1 MSEGTITINNR
12 VIPINGERSI
22 LELAKKAG
30 IDIPTFCNHADLSIY
45 GACRL
50 CLVDIDGRIVT
61 SCTTK
66 PTDGMVVKT
75 NTDQIRKLRKVALEL
90 ILADHNK
97 SCPTCDKN
105 NKCELQH
112 LTRVLGV
119 EKVRFK
125 ATRKPRPVDDS
136 SDSLTRDPSK
146 CVLCGNCVRA
156 CNEVQSIGVLDFAN
170 RGSEAYVTPAF
181 GQGLCDVDCVNC
193 GRCAAVC
200 PTGAIMPK
208 NEIEKVVAAINDPT
222 KKVVVHMAPAVR
234 VSLGEAFGMEPG
246 EVVTGKIAAS
256 LRTLGFDCVYD
267 TSFSADLTIFEEA
280 TEFINRVVN
289 GEKLPQFTS
298 CCPAWVRFVELFY
311 PDLMPHLSSCRSPM
325 QMFGGVIKDVL
336 PGQLGVEKKDLFNV
350 AIMPCTAKKHEAAL
364 NRFTHDGIRDTDVV
378 LTTQELA
385 QMIEGAGINFK
396 QIEPDKFDQPFGAF
410 SGGGVIF
417 AVTGGVTEA
426 ALRYAVEKMTGEKLQ
441 NSDFVEVR
449 GEAGI
454 RVAEYTVAGKT
465 IRLALV
471 SGLANA
477 RKVMDEVRAG
487 TCNYDLIEVMACP
500 GGCVNG
506 AGQIRSN
513 DFNYKAKRTTGIYNN
528 DKSMELRNSQD
539 NPDIK
544 ACYEKFLGEIGGEK
558 AHHLLHTIYHSQ
570 PRSKVALNVLDDNP
584 ADGKLDVK
592 ICLAEECLGAG
603 AAKMLSETLKY
614 LEESGLKDKVHV
626 EGAFYLPNF
635 EDGVNA
641 VVGGNALTN
650 ANIDSIKAAISAAV
664 K

>member
-1 MSEGTITINNR
+1 MSDGIITINGKQ
-12 VIPINGERSI
+12 IPINGERSI

-30 IDIPTFCNHADLSIY
+30 IDIPTFCNHADLSVY

-66 PTDGMVVKT
+66 PQDGMKVLT
-75 NTDQIRKLRKVALEL
+75 NTDEIRKLRKVALEL

-105 NKCELQH
+105 NTCELQK
-112 LTRVLGV
+112 LTRVIGV
-119 EKVRFK
+119 ENVRFK
-125 ATRKPRPVDDS
+125 PTRKPRPIDNS

-156 CNEVQSIGVLDFAN
+156 CNEVQGIGVLDFAK
-170 RGSEAYVTPAF
+170 RGSNAYVTPC
-181 GQGLCDVDCVNC
+181 LDKPLSEVDCVLC

-200 PTGAIMPK
+200 PTGAILPK
-208 NEIEKVVAAINDPT
+208 NEIEKVMAALNDPT
-222 KKVVVHMAPAVR
+222 KKTVVHMAPAVR
-234 VSLGEAFGMEPG
+234 VSLGEAFGEEPG
-246 EVVTGKIAAS
+246 EVLTNKIAAC
-256 LRTLGFDCVYD
+256 LRMLGFDLVFD
-267 TSFSADLTIFEEA
+267 TSFSADLTIVEEA
-280 TEFINRVVN
+280 TEFVNRVIK

-298 CCPAWVRFVELFY
+298 CCPAWVRYVELFY
-311 PDLMPHLSSCRSPM
+311 PDLKDNLSSCRSPM
-325 QMFGGVIKDVL
+325 QMFGGVIKDAL
-336 PGQLGVEKKDLFNV
+336 PGELGVEKKDIFNV

-364 NRFTHDGIRDTDVV
+364 ERFTHDGIRDTDVV

-396 QIEPDKFDQPFGAF
+396 KVAPDKFDKPFGDF

-417 AVTGGVTEA
+417 GVTGGVTEA
-426 ALRYAVEKMTGEKLQ
+426 ALRFAVEKLTGEKLQ

-449 GEAGI
+449 GQEGI
-454 RVAEYTVAGKT
+454 RTAQYTVAGKT

-477 RKVMDEVRAG
+477 KKVCDEIRAG
-487 TCNYDLIEVMACP
+487 KCNYDLIEVMACP
-500 GGCVNG
+500 GGCING
-506 AGQIRSN
+506 AGQIRN
-513 DFNYKAKRTTGIYNN
+513 TDFDYRQKRSAGIYNN

-558 AHHLLHTIYHSQ
+558 AHHLLHTYYHSQ
-570 PRSKVALNVLDDNP
+570 PTSTSSVDIFNTGKKV
-584 ADGKLDVK
+584 GKVSVK
-592 ICLAEECLGAG
+592 VSLAGRTKEETNL
-603 AAKMLSETLKY
+603 LSEVLNFIDSEK
-614 LEESGLKDKVHV
+614 LQDKVYV
-626 EGAFYLPNF
+626 EGTFFLPKW
-635 EDGVNA
+635 EEGVN
-641 VVGGNALTN
+641 VEVNGITL
-650 ANIDSIKAAISAAV
+650 SKADINAV
-664 K
+664 KDAIKKAI

>member
-1 MSEGTITINNR
+1 MSDGIITINGR
-12 VIPINGERSI
+12 EIPIEGERSV
-22 LELAKKAG
+22 LELARKAG
-30 IDIPTFCNHADLSIY
+30 IDIPTFCNHADLSVY

-50 CLVDIDGRIVT
+50 CLVEVDGRIMT

-66 PTDGMVVKT
+66 PMNGMVVKT

-105 NKCELQH
+105 NTCELQK

-119 EKVRFK
+119 ENVRFK
-125 ATRKPRPVDDS
+125 PTRQARPVDAS
-136 SDSLTRDPSK
+136 SDSLVRDPSK

-156 CNEVQSIGVLDFAN
+156 CNEVQGIGVLDFAH
-170 RGSEAYVTPAF
+170 RGSNAYVTPAM
-181 GQGLCDVDCVNC
+181 GKSLSEVDCVYC
-193 GRCAAVC
+193 GRCSAVC
-200 PTGAIMPK
+200 PTGAILPK
-208 NEIEKVVAAINDPT
+208 NEIEKVMAAINDPS

-234 VSLGEAFGMEPG
+234 ASLGEAFGLEAG
-246 EVVTGKIAAS
+246 EVVTGKIAAC
-256 LRTLGFDCVYD
+256 LRMLGFDCVFD

-289 GEKLPQFTS
+289 GEYLPQFTS
-298 CCPAWVRFVELFY
+298 CCPAWVRYVELFY

-325 QMFGGVIKDVL
+325 QMFGGVIKDIL
-336 PGQLGVEKKDLFNV
+336 PNQLGIEKKDIVNV

-364 NRFTHDGIRDTDVV
+364 NRFSNDGIRDTDVV

-396 QIEPDKFDQPFGAF
+396 MVEPDKFDQPFGEF

-417 AVTGGVTEA
+417 GVTGGVTEA
-426 ALRYAVEKMTGEKLQ
+426 ALRYAVEKMTGEKLK

-449 GEAGI
+449 GEEGI
-454 RVAEYTVAGKT
+454 RSAEYTVAGKT

-477 RKVMDEVRAG
+477 KKVCDEIRAG
-487 TCNYDLIEVMACP
+487 ECKYDLIEVMACP

-506 AGQIRSN
+506 AGQIRSC
-513 DFNYKAKRTTGIYNN
+513 DYQYKAKRTAGIYNN
-528 DKSMELRNSQD
+528 DKGMSLRNSQD

-544 ACYEKFLGEIGGEK
+544 ALYEKFLGEIGGEK
-558 AHHLLHTIYHSQ
+558 AHHLLHTYYHSQ
-570 PRSKVALNVLDDNP
+570 PKSKTAINIVDAGSADNRVAVKISLAHGCKCEANLLSEVLNFVDQESLADKVRVEGTFFLPEWEQGVNVTINNQALNK
-584 ADGKLDVK
+584 AD
-592 ICLAEECLGAG
+592 
-603 AAKMLSETLKY
+603 
-614 LEESGLKDKVHV
+614 LE
-626 EGAFYLPNF
+626 
-635 EDGVNA
+635 A
-641 VVGGNALTN
+641 V
-650 ANIDSIKAAISAAV
+650 KAAIKKAL
-664 K
+664 

>member
-1 MSEGTITINNR
+1 MSEETITINNR

-50 CLVDIDGRIVT
+50 CLVEADGRITT

-66 PTDGMVVKT
+66 PMNGMVVNT
-75 NTDQIRKLRKVALEL
+75 NTDQIRKLRKMALEL

-105 NKCELQH
+105 NTCELQR

-119 EKVRFK
+119 DKVRFK
-125 ATRKPRPVDDS
+125 PTRKPRPVDDS

-156 CNEVQSIGVLDFAN
+156 CSEVQGIGVLDFVN
-170 RGSEAYVTPAF
+170 RGSNAYVAPAL
-181 GQGLCDVDCVNC
+181 GQNLSDVDCVYC
-193 GRCAAVC
+193 GRCSAVC
-200 PTGAIMPK
+200 PTGAILPK
-208 NEIEKVVAAINDPT
+208 NEIEKVVAAINDPN

-256 LRTLGFDCVYD
+256 LRMLGFDCVYD
-267 TSFSADLTIFEEA
+267 TSFSADLTIVEEA
-280 TEFINRVVN
+280 TEFVNRVLN
-289 GEKLPQFTS
+289 GDRLPQFTS
-298 CCPAWVRFVELFY
+298 CCPAWVRYVELFY

-336 PGQLGVEKKDLFNV
+336 PGKLNVDKKDLVNV
-350 AIMPCTAKKHEAAL
+350 AIMPCTAKKHEASL
-364 NRFTHDGIRDTDVV
+364 NRFTHDGIRDTDIV

-396 QIEPDKFDQPFGAF
+396 QIEPDKFDQPFGEF
-410 SGGGVIF
+410 TGGGVIF

-426 ALRYAVEKMTGEKLQ
+426 ALRFAVEKITGEKPKS
-441 NSDFVEVR
+441 SDFVEVR
-449 GEAGI
+449 GQAGI
-454 RVAEYTVAGKT
+454 RVAEYEVAGKK

-471 SGLANA
+471 SGLDNA

-487 TCNYDLIEVMACP
+487 KCDYDLIEVMACP
-500 GGCVNG
+500 GGCING

-513 DFNYKAKRTTGIYNN
+513 DYQYRTKRSNGIYNN
-528 DKSMELRNSQD
+528 DKGMALGNPQD

-544 ACYEKFLGEIGGEK
+544 ACYENFLGEIAGEK

-570 PRSKVALNVLDDNP
+570 SRSKVALDILDGG
-584 ADGKLDVK
+584 AAAGKLDVK
-592 ICLAEECLGAG
+592 VCLTKENLDKG
-603 AAKMLSETLKY
+603 AASLLCETLKFV
-614 LEESGLKDKVHV
+614 ENNGLKDKVHI
-626 EGAFYLPNF
+626 EGTFYLPNF
-635 EDGVNA
+635 ETGVNA
-641 VVGGNALTN
+641 IVGDTMLTN
-650 ANIDSIKAAISAAV
+650 ATVETLTKAIKDAA